1 MAALKPTRV
10 YLDREQEHALQ
21 RRAKANGTNLS
32 DELRRAID
40 WYLTGVTIPGEFR
53 LLDDG
58 ARRFEVDVRRMAREI
73 DLINARLDAALAR
86 LSRRRQRTPRRVH

>member
-10 YLDREQEHALQ
+10 YLEREQKRALQ

-40 WYLTGVTIPGEFR
+40 CYLNGVTPDELRF
-53 LLDDG
+53 LDDG
-58 ARRFEVDVRRMAREI
+58 TRKVEENIKEMACELDR
-73 DLINARLDAALAR
+73 INARLNAALAT
-86 LSRRRQRTPRRVH
+86 LSRSRQRTSGSVH